1 MVDVFGA
8 LNTEL
13 ADEILA
19 NKIFLNLSPDHEMV
33 KRILT
38 HMATK
43 PTSPHEVWL
52 QSTNLKV
59 GYTSPVLCLVCYL

>member
-13 ADEILA
+13 ADELLA
-19 NKIFLNLSPDHEMV
+19 KKIFLNPKPDHEMV

-38 HMATK
+38 HLSTK
-43 PTSPHEVWL
+43 STSPHEV
-52 QSTNLKV
+52 
-59 GYTSPVLCLVCYL
+59 